1 MTLSIQDFID
11 IKNRTKQAVFDDITC
26 DELYQQGREDYPIS
40 RAAELIGK
48 ARECYLMGY
57 NVSVWEHNNGL

>member
-11 IKNRTKQAVFDDITC
+11 IKNRTKQAVSDDITC
-26 DELYQQGREDYPIS
+26 DELYQRGRDDFPIS
-40 RAAELIGK
+40 QASQHTGK

-57 NVSVWEHNNGL
+57 NVSVWEHENDK